1 MVKNILV
8 ALLLVILVG
17 CGSMSTTTE
26 KDIIEKADIS
36 TVSGYTDSIKKTV
49 QVVNVDMTKLFTLYP
64 ALQEKN
70 VGLGFAESVLDYLD
84 ETNRFIFTEEKAEIK
99 ERMVTQFKASKKGVF
114 EEPID
119 GKGKIKAARYFVY
132 VTVADFAVDED
143 ETVVKGKAKVVVT
156 TFIRLQV
163 RFVNAETGQIYIGS
177 GEGEATKTGIFDN
190 IDKLYGKKE
199 GAPAAGGEAGGETGA
214 GAPPPP
220 GGEEAGGAPPPPPGG
235 EGGMPTERLVRNDLD
250 LILENTLFNSPET
263 IDLSKGRNSLV
274 EIDQKLKDLIDK

>member
-26 KDIIEKADIS
+26 RDVIEKADIS

-49 QVVNVDMTKLFTLYP
+49 QVVNVDMTKLFALYP

-84 ETNRFIFTEEKAEIK
+84 ETNRFVFTEEKTEIK

-119 GKGKIKAARYFVY
+119 GKGKIKAAQYFVY

-143 ETVVKGKAKVVVT
+143 ETVQKGKSTVVVT

-163 RFVNAETGQIYIGS
+163 RFVDAKTGQIYIGS
-177 GEGEATKTGIFDN
+177 GEGESQKVGESFLKNLDMKFSQSTVGKATRKSLETACTKVIGSLINNGIFT
-190 IDKLYGKKE
+190 K
-199 GAPAAGGEAGGETGA
+199 
-214 GAPPPP
+214 
-220 GGEEAGGAPPPPPGG
+220 
-235 EGGMPTERLVRNDLD
+235 
-250 LILENTLFNSPET
+250 
-263 IDLSKGRNSLV
+263 
-274 EIDQKLKDLIDK
+274 

>member
-17 CGSMSTTTE
+17 CGTMSTTTE

-84 ETNRFIFTEEKAEIK
+84 ETNRFVFTEEKAEIK

-119 GKGKIKAARYFVY
+119 GKGKIKAAQYFVY

-143 ETVVKGKAKVVVT
+143 ETVIKGKSIVVVT

-163 RFVNAETGQIYIGS
+163 RFVDAKTGQIYIGS
-177 GEGEATKTGIFDN
+177 GEGESTKTGESFLKSLDMKFSQSTVGKATRKSLETATTKVVENLIKNGIFKN
-190 IDKLYGKKE
+190 
-199 GAPAAGGEAGGETGA
+199 
-214 GAPPPP
+214 
-220 GGEEAGGAPPPPPGG
+220 
-235 EGGMPTERLVRNDLD
+235 
-250 LILENTLFNSPET
+250 
-263 IDLSKGRNSLV
+263 
-274 EIDQKLKDLIDK
+274 

>member
-17 CGSMSTTTE
+17 CGTMSTTTE

-36 TVSGYTDSIKKTV
+36 TVSSYTDSIKKTV

-84 ETNRFIFTEEKAEIK
+84 ETNRFVFTEEKAEIK

-119 GKGKIKAARYFVY
+119 GKGKIKAAQYFVY

-143 ETVVKGKAKVVVT
+143 ETVQKGKSTVVVT

-163 RFVNAETGQIYIGS
+163 RFVDAKTGQIYIGS
-177 GEGEATKTGIFDN
+177 GEGEATKTGESFLKSLDMKFSQSTVGKATRKSLETATTKVVENLIKNGIFKN
-190 IDKLYGKKE
+190 
-199 GAPAAGGEAGGETGA
+199 
-214 GAPPPP
+214 
-220 GGEEAGGAPPPPPGG
+220 
-235 EGGMPTERLVRNDLD
+235 
-250 LILENTLFNSPET
+250 
-263 IDLSKGRNSLV
+263 
-274 EIDQKLKDLIDK
+274 

>member
-26 KDIIEKADIS
+26 KDVIEKADIS

-49 QVVNVDMTKLFTLYP
+49 QVINVDLTKVLALYP
-64 ALQEKN
+64 SLQEKN

-84 ETNRFIFTEEKAEIK
+84 ETNRFVFTEEKAEIK
-99 ERMVTQFKASKKGVF
+99 ERMVTQFKASKKGIF

-119 GKGKIKAARYFVY
+119 GKGKIKAAQYFVY

-143 ETVVKGKAKVVVT
+143 ETVQKGKSTVVVT

-163 RFVNAETGQIYIGS
+163 RFVDAKTGQIYIGS
-177 GEGEATKTGIFDN
+177 GEGESQKVGESFLKNLDMKFSQSTVGKATRKSLETACTKVIENLIKNGIFT
-190 IDKLYGKKE
+190 K
-199 GAPAAGGEAGGETGA
+199 
-214 GAPPPP
+214 
-220 GGEEAGGAPPPPPGG
+220 
-235 EGGMPTERLVRNDLD
+235 
-250 LILENTLFNSPET
+250 
-263 IDLSKGRNSLV
+263 
-274 EIDQKLKDLIDK
+274 